1 MDKLRVGFIG
11 VGRITDLHYL
21 GYKDN
26 PNAELYVLCDTD
38 ETLLQQRVREWGVGK
53 AYTDYH
59 QLLADP
65 NVDAVEVI
73 TPHHL
78 HAEMCIAALEAGK
91 HVSVQKPMAMNLTEA
106 DAMIDAAKRS
116 GKLFRVFENFRF
128 YPPYNKAME
137 LIEAGEI
144 GEPLSIRIKS
154 IGGNRQYGW
163 DVPMSAWAWRGDPPT
178 CGGGP
183 VLFDHGYHIWSIA
196 MYFLG
201 NVERVHSFIGYTEVQ
216 PGWFADSPAM
226 ITWKYASAEKYG
238 SYEAIGSQELMIRS
252 KYYAGDEWMEITG
265 SRGVLWVNHCSGQ
278 MLDVPPVQM
287 YRDGVMTSF
296 SNIDWDWSTSFING
310 AHDFA
315 DAILE
320 GRESE
325 LTGPDAKEVL
335 RFSLAIQLS
344 GKEHREVRLDEITE

>member
-1 MDKLRVGFIG
+1 
-11 VGRITDLHYL
+11 
-21 GYKDN
+21 
-26 PNAELYVLCDTD
+26 
-38 ETLLQQRVREWGVGK
+38 
-53 AYTDYH
+53 
-59 QLLADP
+59 
-65 NVDAVEVI
+65 VEVI

-78 HAEMCIAALEAGK
+78 HAQMCIAALEAGK

-128 YPPYNKAME
+128 YPPYSKAME
-137 LIEAGEI
+137 LIKAGEI

-154 IGGNRQYGW
+154 IGGDRRYGW
-163 DVPMSAWAWRGDPPT
+163 QVPRGAWEWRGDPST

-201 NVERVHSFIGYTEVQ
+201 NVERVHSFIGYTEVH

-226 ITWKYASAEKYG
+226 ITWKYANVEKYG
-238 SYEAIGSQELMIRS
+238 SYETIGSDELMVRS

-265 SRGVLWVNHCSGQ
+265 SRGVLWMNHCSGQ

-296 SNIDWDWSTSFING
+296 SNIDWDWATSFING

-315 DAILE
+315 DAIIE
-320 GRESE
+320 GRQSE
-325 LTGPDAKEVL
+325 ITGPDAKEVL

-344 GKEHREVRLDEITE
+344 GKEHREVLLDEIIK